1 MDPIGLKAAVAELPA
16 EIQPVLSALMD
27 RIDALEAK
35 EAADL
40 NALAD
45 KVIAALTPQLQA
57 ITQTVN
63 AVADQAMTVIR
74 RVDGAQITV
83 KLGPEVA
90 AADTTIQVTG

>member
-1 MDPIGLKAAVAELPA
+1 MDPIGLKAAVAALPG
-16 EIQPVLSALMD
+16 EVQPVLTALMD

-40 NALAD
+40 DALAD

-63 AVADQAMTVIR
+63 AVADQAMTIIR
-74 RVDGAQITV
+74 RVDGATVTV
-83 KLGPEVA
+83 KLGPQGASADA
-90 AADTTIQVTG
+90 AAQVVG